1 MKLIHLKWPR
11 GDSRDPKITILDGD
25 GAAIDVSAAA
35 IKFTVRL
42 AATDALVFQKTKTA
56 GEITVAGDD
65 SNEATVAVLASDT
78 AAMTVGIKNYNWD
91 MEVTLASGHVITPVS
106 GPLSIQQDQTYT

>member
-1 MKLIHLKWPR
+1 MNIKHLKWPR

-42 AATDALVFQKTKTA
+42 AATDALTFQKTKTA
-56 GEITVAGDD
+56 GHITVGGTD
-65 SNEATVAVLASDT
+65 SNEVTVTVTAADT
-78 AAMTVGIKNYNWD
+78 AAMTVGVKLYNWD
-91 MEVTLASGHVITPVS
+91 LEVTLASGHVITPVS
-106 GPLSIQQDQTYT
+106 GPLSIQQDETYA